1 MSKVALVT
9 GGTRGIGAT
18 IAIALKQKGYTV
30 ASTYQSNEA
39 VAEKFLKETKIPVY
53 QWDISNFEAC
63 QEGLANVI
71 KNHGPIDVLVN
82 NGGITRDGVFHRQST
97 DHWNH
102 VITTNLTSCFNMTR
116 SVIESMRERG
126 FGRIIN
132 ISSVNALKGQIG
144 QANYCAS
151 KAGIIG
157 FTKALALEN
166 AKKGITV
173 NAIAPGY
180 IDTDMVRAVSEPVL
194 EQIINSIPIGRL
206 GQAEEIARAVI
217 FLADDQAGYIT
228 GETLNING
236 GLLCS

>member
-1 MSKVALVT
+1 MNKVALVT
-9 GGTRGIGAT
+9 GGTRGIGAS
-18 IAIALKQKGYTV
+18 IAIALKNKGYTV
-30 ASTYQSNEA
+30 AVTYQSNEA
-39 VAEKFLKETKIPVY
+39 SAKKFQQENQIPIY

-63 QEGLANVI
+63 QEGLNEVI
-71 KNHGPIDVLVN
+71 KTHGSIDVLVN
-82 NGGITRDGVFHRQST
+82 NGGITRDGFLHRQST
-97 DHWNH
+97 DQWNH

-116 SVIESMRERG
+116 GVIESMRERG

-173 NAIAPGY
+173 NVVAPGY
-180 IDTDMVRAVSEPVL
+180 IGTDMVRAISEPIL
-194 EQIINSIPIGRL
+194 EQIITSIPIGRL
-206 GQAEEIARAVI
+206 GQAEEVARAVL
-217 FLADDQAGYIT
+217 FLADDMSGYIT

-236 GLLCS
+236 GLLCN

>member
-1 MSKVALVT
+1 MTKVALVT
-9 GGTRGIGAT
+9 GGTRGIGAP
-18 IAIALKQKGYTV
+18 IALALKDKGYKVIVTYHSKMDV
-30 ASTYQSNEA
+30 AK
-39 VAEKFLKETKIPVY
+39 KFEETTKIPVY

-63 QEGLANVI
+63 QKGIDAVI
-71 KNHGPIDVLVN
+71 RDHGPIDVLIN
-82 NGGITRDGVFHRQST
+82 NGGITRDGVLHRQSS

-102 VITTNLTSCFNMTR
+102 VINTNLTSCFNMTR
-116 SVIESMRERG
+116 CVIESMRERG

-157 FTKALALEN
+157 FTKAIALEN
-166 AKKGITV
+166 AKKGITANV
-173 NAIAPGY
+173 IAPGY

-194 EQIINSIPIGRL
+194 EQIINSIPLGRL
-206 GQAEEIARAVI
+206 GQAEEIARAVL
-217 FLADDQAGYIT
+217 FLADDHASYIT

-236 GLLCS
+236 GLLCN

>member
-9 GGTRGIGAT
+9 GGTRGIGAP
-18 IAIALKQKGYTV
+18 IAQALKDKGYTV
-30 ASTYQSNEA
+30 VVTYHSNEDA
-39 VAEKFLKETKIPVY
+39 AKKFQNETQIPAY

-63 QEGLANVI
+63 QKGIEEVVN
-71 KNHGPIDVLVN
+71 NHGPIDVLVN
-82 NGGITRDGVFHRQST
+82 NGGITRDNFLHRQST
-97 DHWNH
+97 DHWNN
-102 VITTNLTSCFNMTR
+102 VINTNLTSCFNMTR
-116 SVIESMRERG
+116 GVIESMRERG

-180 IDTDMVRAVSEPVL
+180 IDTEMVRAISGPVL
-194 EQIINSIPIGRL
+194 EQIINTIPLGRL

-217 FLADDQAGYIT
+217 FLADDHAGYIT

-236 GLLCS
+236 GLLCN